1 MLVLPG
7 YMFLVVFRF
16 CGNGKHENVNPISV
30 ESLIATYIII
40 LAYSA
45 IKSVIRGLCD
55 LSHVDMYVPLIM
67 EFLKN
72 LSHNNVSDTIILL
85 VFSASIGALLG
96 CLLTS
101 QSVKAFVEK
110 HLKVSMYANPW
121 VEMPNGKLGDYVD
134 VHLDGKSLCY
144 RGWLNT
150 HFEYNGETWIVIG
163 DYIQIDPH
171 TKQGLEDAGCNI
183 DSKKEFI
190 QSPQIMINLKDVT
203 RVEFLGI
210 SKDVSD

>member
-1 MLVLPG
+1 MGCMPLS
-7 YMFLVVFRF
+7 RD
-16 CGNGKHENVNPISV
+16 VNNSV
-30 ESLIATYIII
+30 S
-40 LAYSA
+40 
-45 IKSVIRGLCD
+45 
-55 LSHVDMYVPLIM
+55 
-67 EFLKN
+67 N
-72 LSHNNVSDTIILL
+72 TIILL
-85 VFSASIGALLG
+85 AFSASVGALLG
-96 CLLTS
+96 YFLIN

-110 HLKVSMYANPW
+110 YLKVSMYANPW
-121 VEMPNGKLGDYVD
+121 LEMPNGKTGDYVD

-171 TKQGLEDAGCNI
+171 TKRELEDAGCNI

-190 QSPQIMINLKDVT
+190 RPPQIMLNLGDVT

-210 SKDVSD
+210 SKDVPD